1 MIVMGTAMPKVQVT
15 SQIELDFEQ
24 VLEGVAHL
32 DAAALDEFTERVIAL
47 RAKRHVATLQPSE
60 AELLQIINQGVSPN
74 LRQRFRELR
83 EKLLDNAI
91 SEQEH
96 REYLSLADQIEMA
109 DADRI
114 PYLARLAALRNVS
127 IDELLAHLD
136 IRQSY
141 HG

>member
-1 MIVMGTAMPKVQVT
+1 MPKVQVT

-47 RAKRHVATLQPSE
+47 RAKRYAATLRSSE
-60 AELLQIINQGVSPN
+60 AELLQKINQGVSPN
-74 LRQRFRELR
+74 LRHRFRELR
-83 EKLLDNAI
+83 EKLLDDAI
-91 SEQEH
+91 SGQEY
-96 REYLSLADQIEMA
+96 REYLSLADQIEGA

-127 IDELLAHLD
+127 IDELLTHLD

>member
-1 MIVMGTAMPKVQVT
+1 MPKVQVT

-47 RAKRHVATLQPSE
+47 RAKRHVATLRPSE
-60 AELLQIINQGVSPN
+60 AELLQKINQGVSPN

-83 EKLLDNAI
+83 EKLLDDAI
-91 SEQEH
+91 SGQEH

-127 IDELLAHLD
+127 IDELLTHLD
-136 IRQSY
+136 IHQSY